1 MVDTGRFYRAAKE
14 TLGNGNGHEVRVMGD
29 GKILVLRCLMEGEF
43 KTAGE
48 LSLLWGV
55 SEKTVRVRL
64 KEMKPEIE
72 SHGGRLLSKKGQG
85 FRIQAEEEGF
95 EQWLA
100 GLKAGEGKGLPDT
113 PAGRVEYLLAM
124 LLNREDYIKFDHIC
138 EFLYISRS
146 TLSGEMRQVEE
157 RLGKFHIDLERKPAY
172 GVRIRGN
179 EFDIR
184 RCLMEN
190 RKRVEDPY
198 GEQER
203 KRRIKDQDMAR
214 FLLEQ
219 MREEQIR
226 FSEMS
231 FESILEYIH
240 VAAGRVE
247 RGFVIR
253 EMPECCGEPG
263 QEERRLAARIMEKIE
278 KERGVWAGEAEIWFL
293 GIFLAG
299 KRIHGSGKGNL
310 VISERIDRMVAD
322 MLEAVYEAFHMEF
335 RDNLNLRMML
345 NQHLVSLDIRMRY
358 GIEIDNPLLTGIQQK
373 YLLAYS
379 VAVQGSGVLKSYYGR
394 EIPEEEVGFL
404 AFLFALA
411 LEERENRIEKKN
423 VLLVCASGR
432 ASSRMLLYQLKKE
445 FADYL
450 DQVSVCNVYELED
463 FDLPG
468 VDYIFATV
476 PIYRKVTVPVI
487 EIHDFLEYGDLL
499 AARKILENGDRQFLL
514 EFYRREFFFS
524 HVKGST
530 REEVIR
536 EMCEGIRRHYPLPEE
551 FEASVLEREELGAT
565 DYGNLV
571 AIPHPA
577 RVLVER
583 NIVAAAILEEPV
595 KWSRNRVQLVVL
607 VALTDSM
614 EEKVQKFY
622 EITSRVLLSPDK
634 VGEIIK
640 SRRYETLLKVFF
652 ETD

>member
-1 MVDTGRFYRAAKE
+1 
-14 TLGNGNGHEVRVMGD
+14 MGD
-29 GKILVLRCLMEGEF
+29 GKILVLRCLMEEEF

-48 LSLLWGV
+48 LSRLWGI

-64 KEMKPEIE
+64 KEMKGEIE
-72 SHGGRLLSKKGQG
+72 SHGGRLISKKGKG
-85 FRIQAEEEGF
+85 FRIQEEERERF
-95 EQWLA
+95 EQWLNGVRAEEGA
-100 GLKAGEGKGLPDT
+100 GIPDT
-113 PAGRVEYLLAM
+113 PAGRIEYLLAM
-124 LLNREDYIKFDHIC
+124 LLNREEYIKFDDIC
-138 EFLYISRS
+138 QFLYISRS

-172 GVRIRGN
+172 GIRIRGN

-190 RKRVEDPY
+190 RKRVEDQY
-198 GEQER
+198 TKRER
-203 KRRIKDQDMAR
+203 KRGIKDQDMAR

-219 MREEQIR
+219 MKKEQIR
-226 FSEMS
+226 FSETS

-240 VAAGRVE
+240 VATGRME
-247 RGFVIR
+247 RGFTIR
-253 EMPECCGEPG
+253 KLPKCHGDLEL
-263 QEERRLAARIMEKIE
+263 EEQRLAVRIMERIHG
-278 KERGVWAGEAEIWFL
+278 ERGAVAEEAETWYL

-299 KRIHGSGKGNL
+299 KRIHGSEKGNF
-310 VISERIDRMVAD
+310 VISERIDSMVMD
-322 MLEAVYEAFHMEF
+322 MLESVYEAFHMDF
-335 RDNLNLRMML
+335 RDHLSLRMML
-345 NQHLVSLDIRMRY
+345 NKHLVSLDIRMRY
-358 GIEIDNPLLTGIQQK
+358 GIQIDNPLLTGIRQK

-379 VAVQGSGVLKSYYGR
+379 VAVQGGGALKKYYGR

-411 LEERENRIEKKN
+411 LEERESRIEKKN
-423 VLLVCASGR
+423 MLLVCASGR
-432 ASSRMLLYQLKKE
+432 ASSQMLLYQLKKE
-445 FADYL
+445 FKDYL
-450 DQVSVCNVYELED
+450 DQVFVCNVYELED
-463 FDLPG
+463 FDLTG

-476 PIYRKVTVPVI
+476 PIYREVKVPVI
-487 EIHDFLEYGDLL
+487 EIHDFLEYGDFL
-499 AARKILENGDRQFLL
+499 AARKTLEGGDRQFLL

-524 HVKGST
+524 HVKGGS

-536 EMCEGIRRHYPLPEE
+536 EMCRGIRTYYPLPGG
-551 FEASVLEREELGAT
+551 FADSVLEREELGTT

-577 RVLVER
+577 RVMVER
-583 NIVAAAILEEPV
+583 NIVAVGILEEPV
-595 KWSRNRVQLVVL
+595 RWSRNQVQLVVL

-634 VGEIIK
+634 VGEIIR

-652 ETD
+652 ETE

>member
-1 MVDTGRFYRAAKE
+1 MW
-14 TLGNGNGHEVRVMGD
+14 D
-29 GKILVLRCLMEGEF
+29 GKILVLRCLMDEGF

-48 LSLLWGV
+48 LARLWGV
-55 SEKTVRVRL
+55 SEKTARVRL
-64 KEMKPEIE
+64 KDMKPEIE
-72 SHGGRLLSKKGQG
+72 SRGGRLVSKKGQG
-85 FRIQAEEEGF
+85 FLIQTEDKGRFERWLEE
-95 EQWLA
+95 
-100 GLKAGEGKGLPDT
+100 LKAGEGGGIPDT
-113 PAGRVEYLLAM
+113 PADRVEYLLAM
-124 LLNREDYIKFDHIC
+124 LLNREDYIKFDDIC

-172 GVRIRGN
+172 GVRIRGR

-190 RKRVEDPY
+190 RKRVEDRY
-198 GEQER
+198 TRQER
-203 KRRIKDQDMAR
+203 KRDIKNQDMAR
-214 FLLEQ
+214 FLLER
-219 MREEQIR
+219 MRAENLR

-240 VAAGRVE
+240 VAAGRME
-247 RGFVIR
+247 RGRVIL
-253 EMPECCGEPG
+253 EMPEVPCDLG
-263 QEERRLAARIMEKIE
+263 QEERRLAAGIMEKIR
-278 KERGVWAGEAEIWFL
+278 KERGVPAEEAEIRFL

-299 KRIHGSGKGNL
+299 KGIHGSGKTNF
-310 VISERIDRMVAD
+310 VISERVDRMVMD
-322 MLEAVYEAFHMEF
+322 MLESVYEAFHMEF

-358 GIEIDNPLLTGIQQK
+358 GIEADNPLLTGIWQK

-379 VAVQGSGVLKSYYGR
+379 VAVQGSGALKKYYGR

-432 ASSRMLLYQLKKE
+432 ASSQMLLYQLKKE
-445 FADYL
+445 FGGYL
-450 DQVSVCNVYELED
+450 DQVFVCNVYELED
-463 FDLPG
+463 FDLAG

-476 PIYRKVTVPVI
+476 PIYRDVPVPVI

-499 AARKILENGDRQFLL
+499 AARRTLENGDRQFLL

-524 HVKGST
+524 RVKGET
-530 REEVIR
+530 REEVI
-536 EMCEGIRRHYPLPEE
+536 EEICHKIRSCYPLPEG
-551 FEASVLEREELGAT
+551 FAASVLEREELGAT

-577 RVLVER
+577 RVMVER
-583 NIVAAAILEEPV
+583 NIVAAAILDKPV
-595 KWSRNRVQLVVL
+595 KWFRNQVQLVVL
-607 VALTDSM
+607 VALTNSM

-622 EITSRVLLSPDK
+622 EITSRVLLSPEK
-634 VGEIIK
+634 VGEIIG

-652 ETD
+652 EAE